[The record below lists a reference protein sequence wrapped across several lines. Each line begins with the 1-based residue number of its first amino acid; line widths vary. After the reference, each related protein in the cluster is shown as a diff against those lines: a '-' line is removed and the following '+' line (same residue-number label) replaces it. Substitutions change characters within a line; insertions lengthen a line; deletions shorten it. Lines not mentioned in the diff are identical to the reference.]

1 MACTGIHVLDPVCQA
16 GSIAGGAADDAFG
29 SMARSFG
36 QAASGS
42 VQWLWH
48 QINEATA
55 IDLSTS
61 GVGRDLIA
69 TGALALILCTALF
82 LIQVSISAVRR
93 EPGGLLRGLRGLGIA
108 TIASTFALAAT
119 KIVLAAVDELSN
131 GVVQFATGG
140 SIDGLGARFGLATGL
155 AQLTNPAALLLFS
168 LVLLAGVVMIW
179 VALMARKMLIIVA
192 AVLTPLA
199 FAGGAADFT
208 RSWVRRW
215 IEFTAALIA
224 SKLLIIIMLLVGL
237 SVFDGAGL
245 AKHPNGSTSAAQAS
259 TQLATGSVLLLLA
272 GLAPWVAIRMFH
284 FAGDSLHAVH
294 QQAHAARAGTQAV
307 VAAPRKVTSAV
318 GQGRALRSALP
329 VGAAAGAAVGAG
341 HGSSGVAAPSRRGG
355 DSPPAGGGGGASG
368 GGASGGGANGRG
380 ADKPAD
386 AGRSAPNSTNRSGEL
401 HG

>member
-36 QAASGS
+36 QAASGA

-61 GVGRDLIA
+61 GIGRDLIA

-82 LIQVSISAVRR
+82 LIQVSISAIRR

-119 KIVLAAVDELSN
+119 KVVLAAVDELSN

-155 AQLTNPAALLLFS
+155 AQMTNPAALLLFS

-329 VGAAAGAAVGAG
+329 VGAAAGAAAAG
-341 HGSSGVAAPSRRGG
+341 HGSSGVAAPSRHGG
-355 DSPPAGGGGGASG
+355 DPPSAGGGGGG
-368 GGASGGGANGRG
+368 GSRSSSGRG

-386 AGRSAPNSTNRSGEL
+386 AGRTAPSSTSRSGEL